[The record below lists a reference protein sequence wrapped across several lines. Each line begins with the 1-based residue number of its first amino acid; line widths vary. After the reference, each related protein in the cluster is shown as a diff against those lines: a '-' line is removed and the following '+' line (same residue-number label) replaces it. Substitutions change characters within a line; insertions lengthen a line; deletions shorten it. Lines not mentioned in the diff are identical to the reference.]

1 MNQTRIALIALISFL
16 PATLFAQKVGD
27 KQTGLAA
34 VYSNRLNGHMVSSG
48 QRMNPSALT
57 AANPTLPYGTRIR
70 VTNLHNH
77 RSVIVRI
84 TDRGPT
90 QNGRIL
96 DLTTAAAHRIGVPR
110 NSMRQVEYEVL
121 SVGNGHIYRQ

>member
-1 MNQTRIALIALISFL
+1 M
-16 PATLFAQKVGD
+16 
-27 KQTGLAA
+27 
-34 VYSNRLNGHMVSSG
+34 MSSG
-48 QRMNPSALT
+48 HRMNPNALT
-57 AANPTLPYGTRIR
+57 AANPNLPYGTRIR
-70 VTNLHNH
+70 VTNIHNH

-96 DLTTAAAHRIGVPR
+96 DLTAAAARRIGVPR

-121 SVGNGHIYRQ
+121 SVGNGHSYRQ